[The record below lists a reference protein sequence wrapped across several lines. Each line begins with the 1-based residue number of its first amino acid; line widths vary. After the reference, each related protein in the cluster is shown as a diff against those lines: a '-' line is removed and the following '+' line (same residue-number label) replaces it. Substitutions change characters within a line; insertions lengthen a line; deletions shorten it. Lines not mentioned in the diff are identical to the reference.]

1 MRPFYHI
8 CVVVLLAGSFG
19 CSSSAS
25 SDFEGMKSGSGG
37 LESSGRGKGNLVI
50 VGGGPRPESIMNK
63 IVELSTDR
71 SMLIIP
77 MASSI
82 PDTVGWEQR
91 DQFYGYGA
99 REVDILI
106 MDDNDKYDPAIAEQ
120 IRNARGIWF
129 SGGDQN
135 RLMDYLGDGIL
146 IEAIHEAY
154 QNGAVISGTS
164 AGAAVMSRVMI
175 TGDELYPDPN
185 RAFATISKDNV
196 ITTTG
201 IGLINTM
208 IIDQHFIRR
217 SRLNR
222 LISTMLDHP
231 EQLAAGI
238 DEATALWVQA
248 DGMHEVLGDGQ
259 VIVLMEGEQRDVE
272 SRALHAATGIQMH
285 ILTPGSS
292 FYLTENNQLK
302 VQLRQ
307 Q

>member
-1 MRPFYHI
+1 MRPFYHL
-8 CVVVLLAGSFG
+8 CVVILLAGLVG
-19 CSSSAS
+19 CSSSAGGE
-25 SDFEGMKSGSGG
+25 FESMKSGSAG
-37 LESSGRGKGNLVI
+37 LESSGRGRGNLVI

-82 PDTVGWEQR
+82 PDTVGWQQR

-99 REVDILI
+99 TQVDILI
-106 MDDNDKYDPAIAEQ
+106 MDENDKNEPAIAEQ

-175 TGDELYPDPN
+175 TGDEMNPDPN

-196 ITTTG
+196 VTTAG
-201 IGLINTM
+201 IGLIDNM

-231 EQLAAGI
+231 EKLAAGI
-238 DEATALWVQA
+238 DEATALWVHA
-248 DGMHEVLGDGQ
+248 DGMHEVLGEGQ
-259 VIVLMEGEQRDVE
+259 VIVLMEGEQSDVE
-272 SRALHAATGIQMH
+272 PDALHAATGIQMH
-285 ILTPGSS
+285 ILTPGSR
-292 FYLTENNQLK
+292 FYLTENQQLQIQLK
-302 VQLRQ
+302 Q